1 MKVKTDLFAHV
12 GVVKSQE
19 LSGNFTHEML
29 YEFPSYSI
37 YFSRETGQGF
47 IYVSFAISSPDT
59 FNSLIFLNCS
69 DMEDADEYLKSDV
82 IPEPNL
88 YMCLNQLI
96 KMVYDPDANHLKLNP
111 PLVDQFT
118 EYFCNDEGRKF
129 SRFYNTTTETNND
142 KLDADEAFPELLCG
156 YISDFILSSKTD
168 TSEFP
173 NWDTEG
179 VWLKGLTEVS
189 NDGWIIGSDRD
200 GFFVLKKDIEAEIDT
215 ETKTVT
221 INGNVYDG
229 GTSKTEFDTNPDA
242 PEYLDVVLNDDVFD
256 VQSLS
261 VLYFAKK

>member
-1 MKVKTDLFAHV
+1 MSEIKLTVAIITFNEEKNIERCLLSVKEIADQIL
-12 GVVKSQE
+12 VVD
-19 LSGNFTHEML
+19 
-29 YEFPSYSI
+29 SYS
-37 YFSRETGQGF
+37 TD
-47 IYVSFAISSPDT
+47 DT
-59 FNSLIFLNCS
+59 EKICKTHQVDFVQHEFKGHIEQKNKALAL
-69 DMEDADEYLKSDV
+69 AK
-82 IPEPNL
+82 
-88 YMCLNQLI
+88 
-96 KMVYDPDANHLKLNP
+96 YDHVL
-111 PLVDQFT
+111 
-118 EYFCNDEGRKF
+118 
-129 SRFYNTTTETNND
+129 S
-142 KLDADEAFPELLCG
+142 LDADEAFPELLSG
-156 YISDFILSSKTD
+156 YISDFILSGKTD

-189 NDGWIIGSDRD
+189 NDGWLIGNDSD

-229 GTSKTEFDTNPDA
+229 STSKTEFDTNPDA

>member
-19 LSGNFTHEML
+19 LSGNVTHEML

-59 FNSLIFLNCS
+59 FDSLIFLNFS
-69 DMEDADEYLKSDV
+69 DWEDAGDFLKNDEH
-82 IPEPNL
+82 PEHFSP
-88 YMCLNQLI
+88 YMCLKNLM

-129 SRFYNTTTETNND
+129 SRFYNTTTETNAD
-142 KLDADEAFPELLCG
+142 KLDADEAFPELLSD
-156 YISDFILSSKTD
+156 YISDFILSGKTD
-168 TSEFP
+168 TKEFP
-173 NWDTEG
+173 NFDTEG

-189 NDGWIIGSDRD
+189 NAGFIGNDHDGI
-200 GFFVLKKDIEAEIDT
+200 FVLKKDVEAEIDT
-215 ETKTVT
+215 ETKIVT
-221 INGNVYDG
+221 ISGNVYDG
-229 GTSKTEFDTNPDA
+229 SVSKTEFDTTANA
-242 PEYLDVVLNDDVFD
+242 PEYQDVVLNDDVFD

-261 VLYFAKK
+261 VLYFASK